1 MRLDFLS
8 AVLESVYYNGKPKS
22 SKKLEREDF
31 TQMAIAAV
39 GTYMRTVYRDED
51 SYASIFMYFGNCL
64 SPKQFTA
71 IKDDN
76 HRVIIN
82 LDPPV
87 VKLPHGIGIFSVKP
101 IDKEGYIHDEQ
112 ALTRLEGGADWLYTE
127 QDIDDLGDQTFTIK
141 GNMLFIKGLFN
152 EFMDGDKFEVEGI
165 FIEDSLDVPEDVA
178 FQVMNYIFTKIIPT
192 EGFPIDKTDDSN
204 PNLIE
209 YKKRLQGSEQL

>member
-1 MRLDFLS
+1 MRLDYLS

-22 SKKLEREDF
+22 NKKLEREDF
-31 TQMAIAAV
+31 TQIAIAAV

-64 SPKQFTA
+64 APKQFTA
-71 IKDDN
+71 TKDPN
-76 HRVIIN
+76 HRWTIP

-87 VKLPHGIGIFSVKP
+87 VKLPHGVGVFSVKP
-101 IDKEGYIHDEQ
+101 IDNEGYIHDEQ

-127 QDIDDLGDQTFTIK
+127 DDLDDLGEQTFTIK
-141 GNMLFIKGLFN
+141 GNTLFLKNLFPVSEN
-152 EFMDGDKFEVEGI
+152 PKFEVEGI

-178 FQVMNYIFTKIIPT
+178 FQVMNYVFSKLVPM
-192 EGFPIDKTDDSN
+192 EGFPVDKTDDGN